1 LTQHKEEASVMI
13 FLLGAALLLTAWRFT
28 AAAREQGLAN
38 SLRGVVVAAGCGLLA
53 GVFIGVG
60 ARIGMGAITIANG
73 APQRFTV
80 SGTVSVIAIFSSFGI
95 GLGVVYEVLFRRLL
109 WHNGLA
115 YGGLL
120 TLCTW
125 YPLAHA
131 AAQQLTAPPTL
142 IPLVTVSGLLVGL
155 IWLPFGCA
163 LESLLRRWYGR
174 KRGQVV
180 AVAA

>member
-1 LTQHKEEASVMI
+1 MI
-13 FLLGAALLLTAWRFT
+13 FLLAAALLLTAWRFT
-28 AAAREQGLAN
+28 IAARERGLAQTC
-38 SLRGVVVAAGCGLLA
+38 RGVAVAACCGLLA

-80 SGTVSVIAIFSSFGI
+80 SGTVSVLITFSSFGI
-95 GLGVVYEVLFRRLL
+95 ALGVIYEGLFRHLL
-109 WHNGLA
+109 RRNGLA

-131 AAQQLTAPPTL
+131 AAQQLTSHPAL
-142 IPLVTVSGLLVGL
+142 ILLVTVSGLLVGL
-155 IWLPFGCA
+155 IWLPFGLA
-163 LESLLRRWYGR
+163 LEALLRRWHDRKGGR
-174 KRGQVV
+174 
-180 AVAA
+180 VAAAA

>member
-1 LTQHKEEASVMI
+1 M
-13 FLLGAALLLTAWRFT
+13 
-28 AAAREQGLAN
+28 
-38 SLRGVVVAAGCGLLA
+38 RGVGVAACCGLLA

-73 APQRFTV
+73 APQRFTA
-80 SGTVSVIAIFSSFGI
+80 SGTVSVIVIFSSFGI
-95 GLGVVYEVLFRRLL
+95 LLGVVYGVLFRRLL

-125 YPLAHA
+125 YSLAQA
-131 AAQQLTAPPTL
+131 AAQQLTAPPAL
-142 IPLVTVSGLLVGL
+142 IPLVVVSGLLVAL
-155 IWLPFGCA
+155 IWLPFGLA
-163 LESLLRRWYGR
+163 LEALLRRWYGR
-174 KRGQVV
+174 KRGQLE

>member
-1 LTQHKEEASVMI
+1 VI
-13 FLLGAALLLTAWRFT
+13 FLLAAVLLLTAWRFT
-28 AAAREQGLAN
+28 VAARERGLAA
-38 SLRGVVVAAGCGLLA
+38 SLRSVAVGACCGLLA

-73 APQRFTV
+73 APQRFTA
-80 SGTVSVIAIFSSFGI
+80 SGTLSVIVIFSSYGI
-95 GLGVVYEVLFRRLL
+95 ALGVVYEVLFRRLL
-109 WHNGLA
+109 RHNGLA

-131 AAQQLTAPPTL
+131 AAQQLTAPPAL
-142 IPLVTVSGLLVGL
+142 IPLVTVSGVLVGL
-155 IWLPFGCA
+155 IWLPFGLA

-174 KRGQVV
+174 KPGQAV

>member
-1 LTQHKEEASVMI
+1 MI
-13 FLLGAALLLTAWRFT
+13 FLLVAVLLLTAWRFT
-28 AAAREQGLAN
+28 ANARERGLAE
-38 SLRGVVVAAGCGLLA
+38 SLRGVAVAACCGLLA

-73 APQRFTV
+73 APQRFTA
-80 SGTVSVIAIFSSFGI
+80 SGTVSVIVIFSSYGI
-95 GLGVVYEVLFRRLL
+95 VLGVVYAMVFRRLL

-131 AAQQLTAPPTL
+131 AAQQLTAPPAL
-142 IPLVTVSGLLVGL
+142 IQLVTVSGLLVGL
-155 IWLPFGCA
+155 IWLPFGIA
-163 LESLLRRWYGR
+163 LETLLRRWYGR
-174 KRGQVV
+174 KRGRVV
-180 AVAA
+180 TVTA